1 MTAQLLHSLLL
12 LSFPL
17 LGGLGAAGLLISNA
31 ERRQQALG
39 RRASRVLPHAGRPRA
54 IASIARERG
63 TDGGLASHAAR
74 LIGCDLSRTQTYPV
88 RWWIVLLGAAGIG
101 RLAAAVALPLLGSAG
116 WLLWP
121 LTCLCCSRFLFSHWD
136 AQRRN
141 LLQQQFP
148 DALATITRSVR
159 VGVPVSEAIRL
170 VAQDAPY
177 PTRAEFRELTDALG
191 IGVPLDAALRAM
203 ALRTGLASYSFF
215 GTTIAL
221 QAQTGGTLSEA
232 LENLADIVRR
242 RVGLRARGYALTSE
256 ARASAMVLCV
266 MPFVA
271 AGMMYLL
278 APAYM
283 TVLFLTNTGHRML
296 GVAAIS
302 MTIGVVCMRALIG
315 KTLQ

>member
-1 MTAQLLHSLLL
+1 MTAQLLHLLLL

-31 ERRQQALG
+31 ERRQQALAL
-39 RRASRVLPHAGRPRA
+39 RTIRVLPQGRHRPA
-54 IASIARERG
+54 ATSIARERITTG
-63 TDGGLASHAAR
+63 TLALRAAT
-74 LIGCDLSRTQTYPV
+74 LFGCDLPRAQIYPV
-88 RWWIVLLGAAGIG
+88 RWWIALLGTVALG
-101 RLAAAVALPLLGSAG
+101 RIVAAAALPLFGPLG

-121 LTCLCCSRFLFSHWD
+121 LTCVYCSRILFSRWD
-136 AQRRN
+136 AQRRH
-141 LLQQQFP
+141 LLQEQLP
-148 DALATITRSVR
+148 DALATIIRSVR
-159 VGVPVSEAIRL
+159 VGMPVTEAIRL
-170 VAQDAPY
+170 VAQDAPD
-177 PTRAEFRELTDALG
+177 PTGSEFRELTDALA

-203 ALRTGLASYSFF
+203 ALRTGLPSYAFF
-215 GTTIAL
+215 ATTITL

-242 RVGLRARGYALTSE
+242 RIGLSARGYALTSE
-256 ARASAMVLCV
+256 ARASAMVLCA

-278 APAYM
+278 APDYM
-283 TVLFLTNTGHRML
+283 TVLFLTETGHKML

-302 MTIGVVCMRALIG
+302 MTIGVASMRALIG